1 MNTLSNKLQTPLLL
15 VAIAAVVLAVGSA
28 GGPTLERVATLA
40 LISVVFIVGLST
52 FSGNSGVMS
61 FGHVTFMA
69 VGAYTTA
76 YLTIPVPLKGVLFA
90 NLPDS
95 LSWLVDI
102 HASTLPAIFISCAVA
117 VVAGLITA
125 PVVARLSGLQS
136 GIATLAFLLVAYNVL
151 NSWTDVTRGSS
162 SMIGLPKSTTIL
174 TAFVAAAV
182 AITIGWGYRTSRSGL
197 QLQAGRED
205 FWAAQAAGISVGR
218 HRAIA
223 WVLSALLCGLAG
235 SLYAAFLTTF
245 NVNAFFLSATFA
257 FVVMIVLGGYLSLSG
272 AVLGAIGVSV
282 LQEFLRRLQD
292 GGFTGG
298 SALPPGTA
306 NLILAAVL
314 LLTLIKAPYGVMGT
328 RELGLWR
335 GRRRSTTNSGR
346 SGSSG
351 GTSGSGQRGLEDSPR
366 RQGPGGS
373 GIKASADGTAT
384 TKTV

>member
-1 MNTLSNKLQTPLLL
+1 MNTLLNKVQTPFLLI
-15 VAIAAVVLAVGSA
+15 VIASLVLAVGAA
-28 GGPTLERVATLA
+28 GGPTVERVATLA
-40 LISVVFIVGLST
+40 LISVVFVVGLST

-76 YLTIPVPLKGVLFA
+76 YLTIPVPLKAVLFA
-90 NLPDS
+90 NLPDR
-95 LSWLVDI
+95 LSWLADV
-102 HASTLPAIFISCAVA
+102 HASFLPAILVSCAAA

-174 TAFVAAAV
+174 TAFVGAAFAIAV
-182 AITIGWGYRTSRSGL
+182 GWGYRTSRSGL

-257 FVVMIVLGGYLSLSG
+257 FIVMIVLGGYLSLSG

-282 LQEFLRRLQD
+282 LQELLRRLQD

-306 NLILAAVL
+306 NLVLAAVL

-328 RELGLWR
+328 RELAVWR
-335 GRRRSTTNSGR
+335 GRRRSSDSTASGPTDGTPGSRQTRSEDPTNQHGRRRSGR
-346 SGSSG
+346 
-351 GTSGSGQRGLEDSPR
+351 TDS
-366 RQGPGGS
+366 
-373 GIKASADGTAT
+373 TAT

>member
-1 MNTLSNKLQTPLLL
+1 MNSLSNKLQTPVLLIA
-15 VAIAAVVLAVGSA
+15 VAAVVLAVGAA

-40 LISVVFIVGLST
+40 LISVVFVVGLST

-61 FGHVTFMA
+61 FGHVAFMA
-69 VGAYTTA
+69 IGAYTTA

-90 NLPDS
+90 NLPDR
-95 LSWLVDI
+95 LSWLADV
-102 HASTLPAIFISCAVA
+102 HASTVTTIAISCAAA

-174 TAFVAAAV
+174 TAFVAAAA
-182 AITIGWGYRTSRSGL
+182 AIAIGWAYRTSRSGL

-205 FWAAQAAGISVGR
+205 FWAAEAAGISVGR

-223 WVLSALLCGLAG
+223 WVLSAMLCGLAG
-235 SLYAAFLTTF
+235 SLYASFLTTF
-245 NVNAFFLSATFA
+245 NVSAFFLSATFA

-282 LQEFLRRLQD
+282 LQELLRRLQD
-292 GGFTGG
+292 GEFTGG
-298 SALPPGTA
+298 GALPPGTA

-328 RELGLWR
+328 RELTVW
-335 GRRRSTTNSGR
+335 RRRRRPSRGAGTPGSPAGST
-346 SGSSG
+346 SSA
-351 GTSGSGQRGLEDSPR
+351 E
-366 RQGPGGS
+366 
-373 GIKASADGTAT
+373 ADGPAESTQDAGQPGTAGSARGET

>member
-1 MNTLSNKLQTPLLL
+1 MKTLFDKLQTPLLL
-15 VAIAAVVLAVGSA
+15 IAIASVVLAVGSA
-28 GGPTLERVATLA
+28 GGPTVERVATLA
-40 LISVVFIVGLST
+40 LISVVFVVGLST

-76 YLTIPVPLKGVLFA
+76 YLTIPVPLKAVLFA
-90 NLPDS
+90 NLPDP
-95 LSWLVDI
+95 LGWLADI
-102 HASTLPAIFISCAVA
+102 HASFFTAILISCAAA

-151 NSWTDVTRGSS
+151 SSWTDVTRGSS

-182 AITIGWGYRTSRSGL
+182 AIAIGWGYRTSRSGL

-282 LQEFLRRLQD
+282 LQELLRRLQD

-314 LLTLIKAPYGVMGT
+314 LITLIKAPYGVMGT
-328 RELGLWR
+328 RELAVWR
-335 GRRRSTTNSGR
+335 GRRRPASDSTTSSPSDGTPG
-346 SGSSG
+346 SGSTPLKDSTRRHG
-351 GTSGSGQRGLEDSPR
+351 RRSSGSADST
-366 RQGPGGS
+366 G
-373 GIKASADGTAT
+373 T

>member
-1 MNTLSNKLQTPLLL
+1 MNTLFNKIQTPLLL
-15 VAIAAVVLAVGSA
+15 IVIASLVLAVGAA
-28 GGPTLERVATLA
+28 GGPTVERVATMA
-40 LISVVFIVGLST
+40 LISVVFVVGLST

-76 YLTIPVPLKGVLFA
+76 YLTIPVPLKAVLFA
-90 NLPDS
+90 NLPDR
-95 LSWLVDI
+95 LSWLAEI
-102 HASTLPAIFISCAVA
+102 HASFVAAILISCAVA

-125 PVVARLSGLQS
+125 SVVARLSGLQS

-174 TAFVAAAV
+174 TAFVGAAV
-182 AITIGWGYRTSRSGL
+182 AIAVGWGYRTSRSGL

-235 SLYAAFLTTF
+235 SLYAAFLTNF

-257 FVVMIVLGGYLSLSG
+257 FIVMIVLGGYLSLSG

-282 LQEFLRRLQD
+282 LQELLRRLQD
-292 GGFTGG
+292 GGLTGG

-306 NLILAAVL
+306 NLVLAAVL

-328 RELGLWR
+328 RELAVWR
-335 GRRRSTTNSGR
+335 GWRRSTSDSTASGSSDDTPGFGQTRSEDPTRQHGPGR
-346 SGSSG
+346 SG
-351 GTSGSGQRGLEDSPR
+351 RADS
-366 RQGPGGS
+366 
-373 GIKASADGTAT
+373 TAT
-384 TKTV
+384 TETV